1 MTTNSATTTIA
12 IDDANS
18 TPDLAADSEEVKST
32 AIPYDI
38 DVDQFSEAM
47 KTALL
52 NAQFDVA
59 DKLLSKYDYNVYFN
73 DDDQKS
79 MILDTTPELL
89 AKILKFLS
97 DNSINFTVY
106 EFTVFELINTKSY
119 AKLQIMIQ
127 TDYIE
132 YNPSKFIAYAIS
144 VNDSATVDMFSRY
157 VDNNEN
163 VIRVLDAVE
172 TKVYEKEDSKDKN
185 ESKDKYIEFKNT
197 SSLLAFLNSEFVR
210 ELLDM
215 DAMKIV
221 INIATIIKDTSL
233 YSFII
238 HHSLFSSTSN
248 RVEEYNLVFCYI
260 DRACLPFD
268 MNPEMIQY
276 LLESNVETSVIR
288 KGLLS
293 HMTTNH
299 AEMPSVIYQVFL
311 NDSRN
316 ILFDMINVPDSKVFS
331 QIQTSTQVMDS
342 LFFSDSSGYH
352 YSPMGFD
359 DFKKIRMTS
368 DAFLMKLSKKSRCVL
383 MSRVFEAYMR
393 GDYSFSHLK
402 YLLIDYYY
410 SSLFELF
417 SKAVNAYYNE
427 QMQSFPNR
435 IEPCDYKIFE
445 LFDVDSIERMIP
457 FAPHFHGMMTQFPP
471 EFTSTQIVF
480 LHSKCKGKSKNS
492 REFIKTLKT
501 ITGKDYTFADLI
513 DFDSIFKFDDGR
525 QIFNSIVMDYVGL
538 QEVEVKPENRID

>member
-1 MTTNSATTTIA
+1 MNTASDSTINTTT
-12 IDDANS
+12 DNTEDVS
-18 TPDLAADSEEVKST
+18 VQFHSEM
-32 AIPYDI
+32 
-38 DVDQFSEAM
+38 DVDQFSDMM
-47 KTALL
+47 KSALF
-52 NAQFDVA
+52 NSQFDTA
-59 DKLLSKYDYNVYFN
+59 TELLSKYDYNIYFT
-73 DDDQKS
+73 DDDQKT
-79 MILDTTPELL
+79 IVLDTTPELL
-89 AKILKFLS
+89 AKILQFFR

-106 EFTVFELINTKSY
+106 DFTVFDLINTKSY
-119 AKLQIMIQ
+119 AKLQIMVQ
-127 TDYIE
+127 SDYIE

-172 TKVYEKEDSKDKN
+172 TKVYEKEDSKDKKDSKDKN

-197 SSLLAFLNSEFVR
+197 ISLLAFLNSEFVR

-221 INIATIIKDTSL
+221 INIATLIKDTSL

-238 HHSLFSSTSN
+238 HHSLFSSTST

-260 DRACLPFD
+260 DRACLPLD
-268 MNPEMIQY
+268 VNPEMIQY
-276 LLESNVETSVIR
+276 LLESNVETSVIQ

-299 AEMPSVIYQVFL
+299 AEMPSVIYQLFL

-359 DFKKIRMTS
+359 DFKKIGMTS
-368 DAFLMKLSKKSRCVL
+368 DAFLKKLSKKSRCVF

-393 GDYSFSHLK
+393 GDHSFSHLK

-410 SSLFELF
+410 STSFELF
-417 SKAVNAYYNE
+417 AKAVNAYYNE
-427 QMQSFPNR
+427 QMQSFPDR

-445 LFDVDSIERMIP
+445 LFDVDSIERILP
-457 FAPHFHGMMTQFPP
+457 FAPHFHGMMSQLPP

-492 REFIKTLKT
+492 REFIKTLKS
-501 ITGKDYTFADLI
+501 ITGKDYAFAELI

-538 QEVEVKPENRID
+538 EQVEVKPENRIE